1 MSGTAIRDHLPGGA
15 SASLAVLALAAAFLL
30 AGCWGAALAP
40 PPVPTGETPSPSVSA
55 PMQAARVQLEGSLR
69 AAGISL
75 VDEEAPFRP
84 AETAGLAAAP
94 RIVLRAVLPD
104 DPAQGRIVVYDLGD
118 PQAAYAAAREMA
130 AYLATGPGRVQF
142 PPDARFALR
151 LIGSTVVFS
160 SWSAANAPDPADGER
175 LMVLLDGV
183 GIAVPI
189 QGT

>member
-1 MSGTAIRDHLPGGA
+1 MSG
-15 SASLAVLALAAAFLL
+15 LALASALL
-30 AGCWGAALAP
+30 VGGCWGAGLAP
-40 PPVPTGETPSPSVSA
+40 PPVPAGETPAPSVSA
-55 PMQAARVQLEGSLR
+55 PMQATKVQLEGTLR

-75 VDEEAPFRP
+75 MDEEAPYRP
-84 AETAGLAAAP
+84 AETAALAAAP

-130 AYLATGPGRVQF
+130 AYLATGPGRIQF
-142 PPDARFALR
+142 PSDARFALR

-160 SWSAANAPDPADGER
+160 NWSAANAPDPADGER
-175 LMVLLDGV
+175 LMVLLDSV

-189 QGT
+189 QQT

>member
-1 MSGTAIRDHLPGGA
+1 VSRAAVRDLLPGRT
-15 SASLAVLALAAAFLL
+15 SASVAVLALAAAFVA
-30 AGCWGAALAP
+30 AGCWGAGLAP
-40 PPVPTGETPSPSVSA
+40 PPVPTGETPEPSVSA
-55 PMQAARVQLEGSLR
+55 PMQAARVQLEGALR
-69 AAGISL
+69 TGGISL
-75 VDEEAPFRP
+75 VDEQAPFRP
-84 AETAGLAAAP
+84 AETAALAAAP
-94 RIVLRAVLPD
+94 RIVLRAILPD

-118 PQAAYAAAREMA
+118 PQAAYTAAREMA

-142 PPDARFALR
+142 PPDARFTLR
-151 LIGSTVVFS
+151 LIGSTVIFS